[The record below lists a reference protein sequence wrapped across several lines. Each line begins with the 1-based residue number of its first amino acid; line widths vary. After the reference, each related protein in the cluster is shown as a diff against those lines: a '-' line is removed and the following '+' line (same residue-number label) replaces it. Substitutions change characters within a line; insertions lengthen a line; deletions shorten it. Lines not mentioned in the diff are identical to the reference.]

1 MEKFSYEENGYNR
14 HEVNLFVGEVIK
26 QTEGVI
32 ARVKSQEQE
41 LYKLRAELEHYRKIE
56 GTLKQ
61 AIFNAE
67 EASNNIKR
75 MARDEANMIMRDA
88 RHNANRIVNEALLRS
103 EKIQMESDTLLRNTK
118 IFKNRLKA
126 VVEQQ
131 LTVVEEIEKLELE

>member
-14 HEVNLFVGEVIK
+14 HEVNLFVSEVIR

-32 ARVKSQEQE
+32 TRVKKQESE
-41 LYKLRAELEHYRKIE
+41 LVKLRSELEHYTKLE

-67 EASNNIKR
+67 KASDNIKR
-75 MARDEANMIMRDA
+75 MARDEADMVMRDA

-118 IFKNRLKA
+118 IFKNRLRSI
-126 VVEQQ
+126 VEQQ

>member
-14 HEVNLFVGEVIK
+14 KEVNLFVGEVIK

-32 ARVKSQEQE
+32 NRVKTQEKE
-41 LYKLRAELEHYRKIE
+41 LIKLRSELEHYKKME

-67 EASNNIKR
+67 KASDDIKR
-75 MARDEANMIMRDA
+75 MAREEADMVVSDA
-88 RHNANRIVNEALLRS
+88 KHNANRIVNEALLRS
-103 EKIQMESDTLLRNTK
+103 EKIEMESDTLLRNTR
-118 IFKNRLKA
+118 IFKKKLKS